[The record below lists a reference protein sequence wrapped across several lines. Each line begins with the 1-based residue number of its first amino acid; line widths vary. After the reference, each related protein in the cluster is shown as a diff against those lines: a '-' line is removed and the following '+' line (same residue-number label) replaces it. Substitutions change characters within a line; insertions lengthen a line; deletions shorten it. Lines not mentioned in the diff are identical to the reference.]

1 MSNKN
6 AYRLINPYIEGS
18 LETVVRARNSFSAG
32 KKIYN
37 NLSAHFTN
45 HVKDF
50 YMTIQN
56 VETKDLTN
64 FRIDEK
70 RGKNNIVDF
79 NLVKL
84 ENALP
89 AEMET
94 KLIDHIEKMEKQSGG
109 KRHHHKK
116 DDSTSDSCSST
127 LSESDYNYYKIPLQP
142 ITKFIYYWLPYYKL
156 NLTNLSPID
165 ANRLFLPMFNLPI
178 NPTLELRFDIYK
190 YSAFP

>member
-37 NLSAHFTN
+37 NLSTHFTN

-84 ENALP
+84 ENSLP
-89 AEMET
+89 AEMEN
-94 KLIDHIEKMEKQSGG
+94 KLIGHIEKLEKQSGG
-109 KRHHHKK
+109 KRRHHEK

-165 ANRLFLPMFNLPI
+165 ANRLFLPMFSLPI

>member
-37 NLSAHFTN
+37 NLSTHFTN

-84 ENALP
+84 DNSLP
-89 AEMET
+89 AEMEN
-94 KLIDHIEKMEKQSGG
+94 KLIGHIEKLEKQSGG
-109 KRHHHKK
+109 KRRHHKK

-165 ANRLFLPMFNLPI
+165 INRLFLPMFSLPI